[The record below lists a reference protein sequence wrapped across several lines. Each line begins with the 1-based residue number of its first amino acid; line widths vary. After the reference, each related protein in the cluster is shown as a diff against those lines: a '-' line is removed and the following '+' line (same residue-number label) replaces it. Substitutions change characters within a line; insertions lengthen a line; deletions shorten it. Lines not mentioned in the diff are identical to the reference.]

1 MAREALKE
9 PLGEGA
15 ESSREQFTLL
25 LPDQNQCS
33 PSFLGMLGVRI
44 SGLDPRKLGL
54 LSGWDTDPIL
64 PPEKTPTE
72 SRQAIRWV
80 LLALHRDSKKIEPT
94 FLNYATSQ

>member
-9 PLGEGA
+9 PLREGS

-33 PSFLGMLGVRI
+33 PSFLGKSGVRI

-54 LSGWDTDPIL
+54 LSGWDTDSIL
-64 PPEKTPTE
+64 PLEKTQRAGRPSSGFYWPCT
-72 SRQAIRWV
+72 A
-80 LLALHRDSKKIEPT
+80 
-94 FLNYATSQ
+94 F

>member
-9 PLGEGA
+9 SLGEGA

-33 PSFLGMLGVRI
+33 PSFLGMSGVRI

-54 LSGWDTDPIL
+54 LSG
-64 PPEKTPTE
+64 
-72 SRQAIRWV
+72 
-80 LLALHRDSKKIEPT
+80 
-94 FLNYATSQ
+94 